1 MARQRERRRLI
12 VASNRLPVTL
22 SQDAGGKWNC
32 QPGSGGLV
40 SALLPILRHRGGVWI
55 GWPGTADF
63 DSRAAS
69 ALARAGRDI
78 GLRLRSVALTK
89 DEVRGFYRG
98 FSNEIVWPLFHDLQV
113 LCNFD
118 PTYWRVYLEVN
129 RKFATAVVREAKRRD
144 FIWVHDYHLIHLG
157 GELRRRRAGMRT
169 AFFLHTP
176 FPSLDIFAKL
186 PWRFEILRALL
197 CYDLVGFQT
206 LRDRRNF
213 IDCLRTLEEGV
224 KVHGSG
230 QVLTAV
236 KGKRRIRVGA
246 FPISIDYNSFARRA
260 AAPEVA
266 AKVAELHRELP
277 NRQRLLGIDRLDYT
291 KGIPYRLKAFRD
303 ALRRYPKLRERV
315 TLIQVVVPS
324 RQQIPEYH
332 DLKTRIEGLV
342 GEING
347 EFTRPGGWVPIH
359 YVYRHLTETDL
370 LAYYRGAEI
379 ALVTPLKDG
388 MNLVAKEYSACSI
401 EEDCV
406 LILSEF
412 AGAQLKNGAL
422 VVNPYDI
429 EGVADAIHAAY
440 KMPANERR
448 ARIRRIRRSVRQH
461 DVYEW
466 VDLFLRAGIAADLS
480 TFPLPEDFVPKENG
494 IAPAAASITH

>member
-1 MARQRERRRLI
+1 
-12 VASNRLPVTL
+12 VTL
-22 SQDAGGKWNC
+22 DRDGDGEWHC
-32 QPGSGGLV
+32 RPGSGGLV
-40 SALLPILRHRGGVWI
+40 TALLPVLRHRGGVWI
-55 GWPGTADF
+55 GWPGVADLA
-63 DSRAAS
+63 DGAAL
-69 ALARAGRDI
+69 ALARAAREV
-78 GLRLRSVALTK
+78 GLDLRSVALTK
-89 DEVRGFYRG
+89 AEVQGFYQG
-98 FSNEIVWPLFHDLQV
+98 FANEVLWPLFHDLQV

-118 PTYWRVYLEVN
+118 PAYWNVYRDVN
-129 RKFATAVVREAKRRD
+129 RKFAGAVAREATERD
-144 FIWVHDYHLIHLG
+144 FVWVHDYHLMHLG
-157 GELRRRRAGMRT
+157 SELRKRARGVRT

-186 PWRFEILRALL
+186 PWRFDILRALL
-197 CYDLVGFQT
+197 DYDLVGFQT

-213 IDCLRTLEEGV
+213 VECLRTLANGV

-236 KGKRRIRVGA
+236 DGKRRVRVGT
-246 FPISIDYNSFARRA
+246 FPISIDYNSFVRRA
-260 AAPEVA
+260 GAPEVA

-277 NRQRLLGIDRLDYT
+277 ERQRLLGIDRLDYT
-291 KGIPYRLKAFRD
+291 KGIPYRLMAFRN
-303 ALRRYPKLRERV
+303 ALQRYPELRERV

-324 RQQIPEYH
+324 RQQIPQYLE
-332 DLKTRIEGLV
+332 LKTRIEGLV

-359 YVYRHLTETDL
+359 YVYRHLTQTDL

-379 ALVTPLKDG
+379 ALVTPFKDG

-412 AGAQLKNGAL
+412 AGATAQLQSGAL

-440 KMPANERR
+440 TMPANERR
-448 ARIRRIRRSVRQH
+448 ARMRHIRRSVRQH

-466 VDLFLRAGIAADLS
+466 VDSFLRAGIAADLS
-480 TFPLPEDFVPKENG
+480 TFPLPEDYVPRENG
-494 IAPAAASITH
+494 IAAEVAITR